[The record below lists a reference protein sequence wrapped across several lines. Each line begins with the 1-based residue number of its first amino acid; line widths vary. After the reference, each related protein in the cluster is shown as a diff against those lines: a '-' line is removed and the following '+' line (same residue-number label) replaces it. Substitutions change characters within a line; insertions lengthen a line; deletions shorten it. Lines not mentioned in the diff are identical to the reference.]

1 MTAELQQ
8 LKERGQQL
16 ESRNA
21 VLEKLNQLNAAKPQ
35 YAVQGTSLV

>member
-8 LKERGQQL
+8 LKEREQQL

-21 VLEKLNQLNAAKPQ
+21 VLEKLNQLDAAKPQ
-35 YAVQGTSLV
+35 QASLGTSLV